1 MRGRLRL
8 LFKGYQT
15 GYEDGKTV
23 KIEYRWAD
31 GQYDRLPSMAADLVR
46 DQVAVIAALGTP
58 AVRVAKAATATI
70 PIAFA
75 TIADPVQMGFVT
87 SLNRPGGN
95 LTGVTLLAVEVGPKL
110 LEILRGVVPSAT
122 IIALLVNPTN
132 PNSEMQSKNTQEAA
146 HKLGLELHVLNASVE
161 NDFDSAF
168 TKLRELKASAL
179 IIAQDVYFNAESAR
193 LAALTGRHAIPAIY
207 PLPEF
212 AVAGGLFSYGA
223 SRSDAW
229 RQAGVYVG
237 RILKGEKP
245 AELPVVH
252 ANGATA
258 SRAVLAYLVAAIDRL
273 SNPASCAEV
282 VEEANRDLFEL
293 MHEHEESLGMGTTLV
308 GAVLTANQLVTF
320 NVGDSRCYLF
330 SAGQLVQL
338 SDDDVPEG
346 ETDRFGPRRS
356 HVLTQALGGSSFP
369 LTIEPHVTVDAPLA
383 PGEILL
389 LCSDGL
395 SDMVANQ
402 VIRDIISR
410 AKAPLQAARGLAGKA
425 FSAGAKDNL
434 SVIVARRTG
443 ASPEPAA

>member
-1 MRGRLRL
+1 MPVV
-8 LFKGYQT
+8 GYLSANSSSGDARPVAAFVQGLGQT

-23 KIEYRWAD
+23 RIEYRWAD

-70 PIAFA
+70 PITFA
-75 TIADPVQMGFVT
+75 TIADPVQIGFVT

-132 PNSEMQSKNTQEAA
+132 PNSEMQSMNTQRAA
-146 HKLGLELHVLNASVE
+146 DSLGLKLHVLNASVE
-161 NDFDSAF
+161 SDFNTVF

-193 LAALTGRHAIPAIY
+193 LAALTVHHAIPAIY

-212 AVAGGLFSYGA
+212 AAAGGLFSYGA

-245 AELPVVH
+245 AELPVVQP
-252 ANGATA
+252 TK
-258 SRAVLAYLVAAIDRL
+258 
-273 SNPASCAEV
+273 
-282 VEEANRDLFEL
+282 FEL
-293 MHEHEESLGMGTTLV
+293 TINLK
-308 GAVLTANQLVTF
+308 TA
-320 NVGDSRCYLF
+320 R
-330 SAGQLVQL
+330 
-338 SDDDVPEG
+338 
-346 ETDRFGPRRS
+346 
-356 HVLTQALGGSSFP
+356 ALG
-369 LTIEPHVTVDAPLA
+369 LTVPTSLLASADEVIE
-383 PGEILL
+383 
-389 LCSDGL
+389 
-395 SDMVANQ
+395 
-402 VIRDIISR
+402 
-410 AKAPLQAARGLAGKA
+410 
-425 FSAGAKDNL
+425 
-434 SVIVARRTG
+434 
-443 ASPEPAA
+443 